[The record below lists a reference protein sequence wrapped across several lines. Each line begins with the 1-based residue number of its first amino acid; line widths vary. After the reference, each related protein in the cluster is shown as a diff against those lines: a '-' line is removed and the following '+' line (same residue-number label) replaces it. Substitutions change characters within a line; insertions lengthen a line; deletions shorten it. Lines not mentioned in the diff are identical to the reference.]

1 MLYSTLTNS
10 ELERWVRNT
19 PKDHKAK
26 AELLKR
32 SILVLEGSDAYVTE
46 LETQIAVLEDKVEQ
60 LNEDLNSY
68 E

>member
-1 MLYSTLTNS
+1 VLYTTLTNN

-19 PKDHKAK
+19 PKDHKAR
-26 AELLKR
+26 AELLRR
-32 SILVLEGSDAYVTE
+32 SILVLKGSDAYIEE
-46 LETQIAVLEDKVEQ
+46 LETQIAVLEDKVDQ